1 MNFIYA
7 HNVSLE
13 CLEHGKKAL
22 VSTLCNAFFYLFV
35 TFFFKNRKIKRRYAD
50 FCTAYGF
57 HKCFFKRTSDCHNF
71 AGCLHLRAEFSRRIN
86 EFVKREFREFY
97 YNVIKDRL
105 KAGSRFLCNEVWNF
119 IKIVAYG
126 DESRYFC
133 NRVAG
138 CL

>member
-57 HKCFFKRTSDCHNF
+57 HKRFFKRASDCHNF
-71 AGCLHLRAEFSRRIN
+71 AGCLHLRAEFSRRVN

-126 DESRYFC
+126 YERRYFC